1 MKNETHN
8 PKERRQDMSRWAR
21 IHHQGQPMLADVQG
35 DELLLHEGLP
45 WATPLPT
52 GERLALSELPAG
64 AWLPPCQPGKVLAL
78 WNNFRAL
85 AEKNGWTPPT
95 EPLYFAKAP
104 ESVCAHGAA
113 IPAAAAELGR
123 VSYEGELALV
133 IGAPLWRPSEAE
145 AAAGLFG
152 YTLANDVTAMELL
165 NRDPAF
171 AQWTRAKSLPGFCP
185 LGPWIDTGFEP
196 AGATLRTLVGGRER
210 QAYALDDM
218 FFTPR
223 QLVHRI
229 AQEMP
234 LSPGDVIL
242 CGTSLGV
249 MPMKPGTTVEV
260 QVEGLG
266 TLRNVYG

>member
-1 MKNETHN
+1 MT
-8 PKERRQDMSRWAR
+8 RWAR
-21 IHHQGQPMLADVQG
+21 IQHQGQPTLAAVEG
-35 DELLLHEGLP
+35 DSLLLHEGLP
-45 WATPLPT
+45 WAAPQPT
-52 GERLALSELPAG
+52 GQRLALAELPPD

-78 WNNFRAL
+78 WNNFHAL

-95 EPLYFAKAP
+95 EPLYFGKAP
-104 ESVCAHGAA
+104 ESVCAHGQA
-113 IPAAAAELGR
+113 IAAAPAEIGR
-123 VSYEGELALV
+123 VAYEGELALV
-133 IGAPLWRPSEAE
+133 IGTALWRPSEE
-145 AAAGLFG
+145 QAAAGLFG
-152 YTLANDVTAMELL
+152 YTLANDLTALELL
-165 NRDPAF
+165 NRDPGF

-196 AGATLRTLVGGRER
+196 AGAVLRTLVGGRER

-218 FFTPR
+218 FFAP
-223 QLVHRI
+223 QAIVHRI
-229 AQEMP
+229 AQDTP

-266 TLRNVYG
+266 LLRNVYG